1 MAVRIHLSAPA
12 TPAERGEELGAAH
25 AEEIALTLERY
36 RMLFAQLA
44 GEPVDLHGAGAQAL
58 EAIEAFA
65 PEAAAE
71 IRGIAGGAGLEPGE
85 VAALNARTEI
95 LAGLGASPPAEC
107 TTVVSID
114 HTAGSV
120 LTMQTWDWH
129 ELLADSWLAW
139 TIEHPDGHVVHT
151 VTEYG
156 ILGKIGV
163 STHGIGLH
171 LNILR
176 HSGDGGRIG
185 VPVHVLARTV
195 LDRARTPGEAVALLG
210 AAETSASSAITL
222 VGDGP
227 RGTTAVTAEV
237 ASVGPRFV
245 APSERGLLLH
255 TNHFLDP
262 HLAAGDEAPH
272 WAPDS
277 YLRLEALRRRLH
289 EGVPRNREGLRATLC
304 DHSAGAPSI
313 CSHADPDAVLG
324 DQWATLATI
333 SLEVAGGS
341 LWVHAGPPCDES
353 TGWHVCG
360 APTADAS
367 LTSVS

>member
-1 MAVRIHLSAPA
+1 MNVRTHVSAPA
-12 TPAERGEELGAAH
+12 SPADRGEELGAAH
-25 AEEIALTLERY
+25 GDAVALTLERY

-44 GEPVDLHGAGAQAL
+44 GEPVDVGAAGAQAL
-58 EAIEAFA
+58 RTIEEFA

-71 IRGIAGGAGLEPGE
+71 IRGIAGGAGLEPAD

-95 LAGLGASPPAEC
+95 LAGLGASVRAEC

-114 HTAGSV
+114 GATGAV

-129 ELLADSWLAW
+129 DLLAESWFAW

-163 STHGIGLH
+163 SSHGIGLH

-176 HSGDGGRIG
+176 HSGDGGRSG

-195 LDRARTPGEAVALLG
+195 LDRARNPGEAVALLG
-210 AAETSASSAITL
+210 GAETSASSALTL

-227 RGTTAVTAEV
+227 RGSTAITAEV

-245 APSERGLLLH
+245 APSEEGLLLH

-262 HLAAGDEAPH
+262 HLAAGDEAPR

-277 YLRLEALRRRLH
+277 YLRLEVLRRRLH
-289 EGVPRNREGLRATLC
+289 EQIPHDREGLRATLS
-304 DHSAGAPSI
+304 DHSAGPPSI
-313 CSHADPDAVLG
+313 CSHADPDAAIG

-333 SLEVAGGS
+333 SLEVAGCA
-341 LWVHAGPPCDES
+341 LWVHAGPPCAES

-360 APTADAS
+360 APAADA
-367 LTSVS
+367 LTPAS